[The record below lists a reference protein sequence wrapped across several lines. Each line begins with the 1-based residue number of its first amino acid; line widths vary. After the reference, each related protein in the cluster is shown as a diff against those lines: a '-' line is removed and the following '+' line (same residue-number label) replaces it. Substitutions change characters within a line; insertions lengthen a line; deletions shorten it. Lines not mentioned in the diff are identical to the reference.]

1 MVSGYGLIMGM
12 QEYMPIP
19 WRVARALD
27 NPMRLEMLRVV
38 FHAKGNLAVGDICAA
53 IGEKESVTS
62 QYLRILNSQGFV
74 AAVRRGKNVFYER
87 RRDGAGAFMRFVDVL
102 ESVSSEANWKDRV
115 LCVLP
120 AFSNARKIAIH
131 STLAKEGA
139 LPVEALAA
147 RTTMPVKTC
156 YRIVRELEEL
166 GFVEW
171 NDSAAMVSAAS
182 PDDVFGR
189 AYLEYANGISSMP

>member
-1 MVSGYGLIMGM
+1 MVSGYGLIMDM

-115 LCVLP
+115 LAVLP

-139 LPVEALAA
+139 LPVETLAA
-147 RTTMPVKTC
+147 HTTMPVKTC

-171 NDSAAMVSAAS
+171 NGSAATVSATP
-182 PDDVFGR
+182 PDDVFGK
-189 AYLEYANGISSMP
+189 AYLEYANA